1 MLAVIFLAAALA
13 ARAVPATVSW
23 MFLPILTALSVTMCV
38 LEIVD
43 YRKSKDDSARGARLI
58 PMIGLV
64 VLTLF
69 LIVLSVMNIIL

>member
-1 MLAVIFLAAALA
+1 MLALVFLIAALA

-23 MFLPILTALSVTMCV
+23 MFLPILTSLSVAMSV

-43 YRKSKDDSARGARLI
+43 YKNSKDDPSRGARLI
-58 PMIGLV
+58 PMIGLA

-69 LIVLSVMNIIL
+69 LLTLTVLNFVF